1 MRSVW
6 CYTCQWCSTRAILLS
21 QWDEWIERGSV
32 RLRRH
37 RGWGTQAMPTD
48 WQQDAI
54 IEALDME
61 GKWYAAKVVYVASH
75 SVMVHYQGWSSKW
88 NEWLEKD
95 SNPDPSP
102 NPSPDP
108 SSNPSPNPNSDKVAQ
123 EGLRQTAR
131 APLG

>member
-102 NPSPDP
+102 NPSPDA
-108 SSNPSPNPNSDKVAQ
+108 N
-123 EGLRQTAR
+123 
-131 APLG
+131 

>member
-1 MRSVW
+1 
-6 CYTCQWCSTRAILLS
+6 
-21 QWDEWIERGSV
+21 
-32 RLRRH
+32 
-37 RGWGTQAMPTD
+37 MPTD

-108 SSNPSPNPNSDKVAQ
+108 SPNPSPNPNSDKVAQ